1 MVSFIGARTRPGPS
15 APVLLGQGLPPSLL
29 RLGSC
34 GQPERGPK
42 RAGCGFRRS
51 EQLPGWWG
59 RLACPSGLW
68 AVSLP
73 QFHPSPHPQAPR
85 LSCPAA
91 RHGVLCSLVSGS
103 PAEVRSRILG
113 LSPPLTRSGL
123 AGALGWAV
131 EGVRAAILS
140 PCGGLPHVPLF
151 LLSPCVQLSLM
162 AFFSR
167 SHSLCLSGSLFLPFF
182 SVCIFLSLAF
192 SRYCFGPLSL
202 PLHFSVSISV
212 SLSPPSSPLFIYCV
226 FPLTVKDLDTEK
238 YFHLVSARPLALGVP
253 ALTGC
258 GLGFLPPWGSGES
271 TPGPW
276 ERLGTGEQGWVPES
290 PSCLVHHEA
299 SVEPGSCGAQDRTS
313 HRTAKDGAGR
323 RPDHC
328 PGLLGVAHG
337 RAGRAQEVPP
347 AEPPQEGAT
356 GDLPDSPP
364 VHQGGPGLF
373 SHQLCARAWG
383 RGRSSGL
390 HRCS

>member
-15 APVLLGQGLPPSLL
+15 APVLLGQGLLPGLL

-34 GQPERGPK
+34 GQPERGPE

-51 EQLPGWWG
+51 GQLPGWRG

-85 LSCPAA
+85 PSCSAA
-91 RHGVLCSLVSGS
+91 RHGVLGSLVSGS

-113 LSPPLTRSGL
+113 LSPPLTRSAL

-167 SHSLCLSGSLFLPFF
+167 SHSLCLSGSLSLPSF
-182 SVCIFLSLAF
+182 SVCIFMSLTF

-202 PLHFSVSISV
+202 PLSIFPSPCLFLSLPPPLSCLFIV
-212 SLSPPSSPLFIYCV
+212 FSLS
-226 FPLTVKDLDTEK
+226 
-238 YFHLVSARPLALGVP
+238 
-253 ALTGC
+253 
-258 GLGFLPPWGSGES
+258 
-271 TPGPW
+271 
-276 ERLGTGEQGWVPES
+276 Q
-290 PSCLVHHEA
+290 
-299 SVEPGSCGAQDRTS
+299 
-313 HRTAKDGAGR
+313 
-323 RPDHC
+323 
-328 PGLLGVAHG
+328 
-337 RAGRAQEVPP
+337 
-347 AEPPQEGAT
+347 
-356 GDLPDSPP
+356 
-364 VHQGGPGLF
+364 
-373 SHQLCARAWG
+373 
-383 RGRSSGL
+383 
-390 HRCS
+390 